1 MIYRLYGR
9 KRKIMLL
16 YKSYKIF
23 DIMINIIKKGINMD
37 IHNFFLTLFLILIV
51 ARFLGELFARYGIPS
66 VLGELSAG
74 VLLGSSVLGIVQPNE
89 ILKIL
94 AEIGIILLLFE
105 VGLETDFARLKDAG
119 KKSFVVA
126 ILGVILPFCIGFA
139 TAYYIFEY
147 TFNISLFVGGTLTAT
162 SIGITLR
169 VLKDIHMEKTNIAQ
183 IVIGAAVIDD
193 IIGIILL
200 VFIYDFSTTHQMNFN
215 HTMWVAVM
223 VSTFLILAPILAKAL
238 STFIHNYHDKTL
250 VPGYIPTIIISLILF
265 FAYLSHLIGA
275 PAILGSFAA
284 GVALSRRF
292 FLPFGAMLQTNEG
305 LLQNVQAQ
313 MTPIIQIFTPIF
325 FVMVGLSMDLT
336 VIDFSSSIFWI
347 TSLTFTLIAFIS
359 KFAGAFF
366 IYQKA
371 LRNNAIIGVSMI
383 PRGEVG
389 LIFAEMG
396 RINGILPNDIYAI
409 LIFVIVITT
418 VIPPFI
424 LKKYFKVECV

>member
-1 MIYRLYGR
+1 MEL
-9 KRKIMLL
+9 
-16 YKSYKIF
+16 
-23 DIMINIIKKGINMD
+23 D
-37 IHNFFLTLFLILIV
+37 NFFLTLFLILIT
-51 ARFLGELFARYGIPS
+51 ARVLGELFARWGIPS

-74 VLLGSSVLGIVQPNE
+74 ILLGSSVLGIVKPNE
-89 ILKIL
+89 VLKIL

-105 VGLETDFARLKDAG
+105 VGFETDFARLKSAG
-119 KKSFVVA
+119 MKSFTVA
-126 ILGVILPFCIGFA
+126 VLGVIFPFVTAFLA
-139 TAYYIFEY
+139 AYYIF
-147 TFNISLFVGGTLTAT
+147 TLSFTVSLFIGGTLTAT

-169 VLKDIHMEKTNIAQ
+169 VLKDIHMEQTNIAQ

-200 VFIYDFSTTHQMNFN
+200 VFIYDFSISKELNFD
-215 HTMWVAVM
+215 HTLSVAFM
-223 VSTFLILAPILAKAL
+223 VIAFLILAPILAKSL
-238 STFIHNYHDKTL
+238 SYAIHRFHGREL

-265 FAYLSHLIGA
+265 FAYLSHIIGA

-292 FLPFGAMLQTNEG
+292 FLPFGAMLRTNEK
-305 LLQNVQAQ
+305 LLGEVQMN

-336 VIDFSSSIFWI
+336 VIDF
-347 TSLTFTLIAFIS
+347 TSLEFWVMGTSFTAIAFFT

-396 RINGILPNDIYAI
+396 RVNGALPNEIYAM

-424 LKKYFKVECV
+424 LKRYFKVECV